1 MKSGHNVQAHGFVR
15 SVLGGMALVWLA
27 SGCGS
32 AASEPESLGDLGQEL
47 HAGHGH
53 RRHHPGGAQ
62 NGGNPAGSNN
72 GPVCSNSALLN
83 QDELFQ
89 QVNDDLARADAED
102 RPFQRYL
109 TIANRVG
116 ELGCGAGLDGERAAL
131 TKALNSVSIDARPR
145 QPVPIDVDQELFR
158 IDLRDYQW
166 DRAIVVDG
174 VRFSDA
180 WEALIAQ
187 SPYAL
192 EYSGDDADDAKADT
206 GTAVPLLFSNALV
219 AAVARAP
226 LYYALLDIPA
236 DADDFLRDDLGID
249 VASGETARAGFSAE
263 AQGGDASFLA
273 QRFELQVRAGV
284 AWQISEFGDLF
295 NDPLGSADGE
305 REIVFSLPNGLQG
318 HILADA
324 NGRVRSSSN
333 VLIDALESDG
343 RAQIATSFFRSRA
356 SGVQLEDEV
365 RDFVR
370 NNPRNFGAAERAA
383 IRAAFPRQRELQ
395 QLLDGDNAIFS
406 RSLEL
411 IGLDINS
418 SPEPVSQSFADF
430 DADVDLETAAGDL
443 LVSPQELSDN
453 IDLLDPV
460 LSVLAGGGKVDRDD
474 FNALYA
480 KSACILTTVLENQVD
495 PAVCDPLFR

>member
-1 MKSGHNVQAHGFVR
+1 MKSGHNIQACGLVR

-32 AASEPESLGDLGQEL
+32 AASEPESLAALGQEL
-47 HAGHGH
+47 HGGQSH

-62 NGGNPAGSNN
+62 NGGSNAGPICNN
-72 GPVCSNSALLN
+72 SVLLN

-89 QVNDDLARADAED
+89 RVNDDLRRADADD
-102 RPFQRYL
+102 RPFFRYL

-131 TKALNSVSIDARPR
+131 SKALNSVSIDARA
-145 QPVPIDVDQELFR
+145 QVPVPVDADEELFR
-158 IDLRDYQW
+158 IDLRDYGW
-166 DRAIVVDG
+166 DRPMVVG
-174 VRFSDA
+174 GKTFSDA

-192 EYSGDDADDAKADT
+192 EYTGDDADDAKDDT
-206 GTAVPLLFSNALV
+206 GTAVPLLFSNALI

-236 DADDFLRDDLGID
+236 DADDFLRDELGID
-249 VASGETARAGFSAE
+249 VASGETARAGFSAA

-273 QRFELQVRAGV
+273 QRFDVQVRNGV
-284 AWQISEFGDLF
+284 VWQISEFGDLF
-295 NDPLGSADGE
+295 ADPLGNADGE

-324 NGRVRSSSN
+324 NGRVRSNSN
-333 VLIDALESDG
+333 VLIDALESD
-343 RAQIATSFFRSRA
+343 RKAHIATSFFRSRA
-356 SGVQLEDEV
+356 AGVQLEDEL

-370 NNPRNFGAAERAA
+370 QNPRNFAAAERAA

-395 QLLDGDNAIFS
+395 QILAADNAIYS
-406 RSLEL
+406 RALEL
-411 IGLDINS
+411 IGLDIDA
-418 SPEPVSQSFADF
+418 SPEPVSQSFTDF
-430 DADVDLETAAGDL
+430 DADVDLAAAAGDL
-443 LVSPQELSDN
+443 LLSPLELSDN
-453 IDLLDPV
+453 LALLNPV
-460 LSVLAGGGKVDRDD
+460 LSVLEQGKVDRDD
-474 FNALYA
+474 FNQLYRE
-480 KSACILTTVLENQVD
+480 SACLLTVVLENQVAD
-495 PAVCDPLFR
+495 CP